1 MGKEIIIFGDIEL
14 EKHKFGRYKTPI
26 FLEDVDIKR
35 VLLSNKI
42 SSGEKNYEYFID
54 YLHDDFKV
62 KPLYIMLPETSSYV
76 KSYHGQTKLMYFLV
90 EDDDLLEKH
99 NIIGIKSVL
108 VLKKT
113 SVASP
118 STIKYI

>member
-1 MGKEIIIFGDIEL
+1 
-14 EKHKFGRYKTPI
+14 
-26 FLEDVDIKR
+26 
-35 VLLSNKI
+35 
-42 SSGEKNYEYFID
+42 
-54 YLHDDFKV
+54 
-62 KPLYIMLPETSSYV
+62 MLPETSSYV

-113 SVASP
+113 SVASL

>member
-1 MGKEIIIFGDIEL
+1 MDKEIIIFGDIEL

>member
-26 FLEDVDIKR
+26 FSEDVDIKR

-54 YLHDDFKV
+54 YLHDDFKF